1 MSVWVFASQPN
12 SLQIFRYT
20 RYLQAL
26 NGRNSV
32 IMNPNKSRMY
42 PVRCVLAGQV
52 GSLEPSLLVEKI
64 CSITLR
70 EQLTRSIIWRF
81 GGCTKNYSKKKQH
94 KNRGSRAIIGRKGA
108 GEKSIR
114 IHREIEREKTS
125 HLSPKLFK
133 WDSNQEGMKGDPKEG
148 WFFFLMEDVCC
159 ETQCG
164 PAISPVGY
172 LSMQVLL
179 PIRVPCL
186 GVPCKVQTSRC
197 GRRCDLWRHFSSL
210 SSSLADPVMR
220 KTLHSNLQRLS
231 IASSGFVAMTV
242 FWIYHLELLSPKKDK
257 GLVVLL
263 FFLPLQGLFC
273 GL

>member
-12 SLQIFRYT
+12 SLQIFRCT

-148 WFFFLMEDVCC
+148 CFFF
-159 ETQCG
+159 
-164 PAISPVGY
+164 S
-172 LSMQVLL
+172 
-179 PIRVPCL
+179 
-186 GVPCKVQTSRC
+186 
-197 GRRCDLWRHFSSL
+197 WRMSVVKPS
-210 SSSLADPVMR
+210 
-220 KTLHSNLQRLS
+220 
-231 IASSGFVAMTV
+231 
-242 FWIYHLELLSPKKDK
+242 
-257 GLVVLL
+257 VVLQYL
-263 FFLPLQGLFC
+263 QWDIFLCRFFYLLGSHVLVFLAKFKQAGAEGGVTFEGIFLP
-273 GL
+273 